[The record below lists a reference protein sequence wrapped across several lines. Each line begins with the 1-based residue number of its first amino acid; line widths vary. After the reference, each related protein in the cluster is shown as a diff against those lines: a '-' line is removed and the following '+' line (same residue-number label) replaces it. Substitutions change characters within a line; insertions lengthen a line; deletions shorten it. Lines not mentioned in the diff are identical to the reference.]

1 MRRSCGILRIRS
13 IKQSLRSGYRRRE
26 KKVRDCRLL
35 MAGAVVIIAVAAV
48 HLEGNRDC
56 FAEGVTEVSER
67 EKSVDTQDT
76 EAKELQEN
84 SFTGWEDIPMDR
96 KHQILM
102 HGLCKKYDLSYSF
115 ALMILES
122 ESAYNPTIIGDKG
135 NSVGYFQINR
145 INWERFADRG
155 MNVHEPEG
163 NIEAGVMMLSE
174 LFEKY
179 KDPYA
184 VIECYKCGET
194 RGMELYNAG
203 IYATNSF
210 DCEALC
216 KRSEEL
222 EKEHED

>member
-1 MRRSCGILRIRS
+1 M
-13 IKQSLRSGYRRRE
+13 
-26 KKVRDCRLL
+26 
-35 MAGAVVIIAVAAV
+35 IIAVAAV

-56 FAEGVTEVSER
+56 LAEGRIEISAR
-67 EKSVDTQDT
+67 KKSVDAQDT
-76 EAKELQEN
+76 EADESPEVP
-84 SFTGWEDIPMDR
+84 FTGWEDIPMDR
-96 KHQILM
+96 GHQIFM
-102 HGLCKKYDLSYSF
+102 HGLCKEYGLSYPF

-145 INWERFADRG
+145 INWERLADRG

-194 RGMELYNAG
+194 RGDGAV
-203 IYATNSF
+203 
-210 DCEALC
+210 
-216 KRSEEL
+216 
-222 EKEHED
+222 

>member
-1 MRRSCGILRIRS
+1 MRD
-13 IKQSLRSGYRRRE
+13 Y
-26 KKVRDCRLL
+26 RLL

-48 HLEGNRDC
+48 HLEENRAC
-56 FAEGVTEVSER
+56 FAEGVTEVSAR
-67 EKSVDTQDT
+67 KKSVDTQDT

-145 INWERFADRG
+145 INWERLSDRG